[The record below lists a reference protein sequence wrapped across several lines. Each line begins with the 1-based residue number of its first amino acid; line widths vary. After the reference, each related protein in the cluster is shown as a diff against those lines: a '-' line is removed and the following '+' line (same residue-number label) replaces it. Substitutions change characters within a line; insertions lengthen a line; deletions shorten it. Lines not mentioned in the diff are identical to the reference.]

1 MRTVLIAD
9 DDRDLRESLSEVLTD
24 LGWTTRQ
31 AGNGGAAIAELTRGR
46 CDLLLSDI
54 DMPDMTGFQLLA
66 WVSEHPPLTPVV
78 LMSARADD
86 RLDREA
92 RRMGALHLLPKP
104 VAVTSLTS
112 LVHHLFDR

>member
-9 DDRDLRESLSEVLTD
+9 DDRHLRESLSEVLTD

-92 RRMGALHLLPKP
+92 RRMGALSLLPKP
-104 VAVTSLTS
+104 VQVTSITS
-112 LVHHLFDR
+112 LVHHLFNR

>member
-9 DDRDLRESLSEVLTD
+9 DDRNLRESLSEVLTD
-24 LGWTTRQ
+24 LGWATRQ
-31 AGNGGAAIAELTRGR
+31 AGNGTAAIAELIRGR

-92 RRMGALHLLPKP
+92 RRMGALRLLPKP
-104 VAVTSLTS
+104 VAVTSLTT